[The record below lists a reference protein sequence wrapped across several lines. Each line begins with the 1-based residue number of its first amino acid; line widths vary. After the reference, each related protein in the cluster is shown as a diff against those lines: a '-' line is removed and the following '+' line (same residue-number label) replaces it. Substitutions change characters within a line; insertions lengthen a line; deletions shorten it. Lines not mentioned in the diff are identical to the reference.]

1 MSQATEEAKDVLKV
15 IQDFDVNSLAREA
28 ELGTS
33 FDFSTV
39 VPHALKVQEFY
50 RKLSYEA
57 VDSLP
62 DRQANVIRD
71 RANQSYQQWDDIMKF
86 NPQSDS
92 VDERESLI
100 DVAKQDYDSLFSSLL
115 PFVSY
120 SSSVTVNI
128 KQMESE
134 FRGIVQQARGDSENH
149 RSIMSQSKTEANELL
164 ENIRT
169 VSAES
174 GVSHHAIHFKE
185 ESDFHGKRAKNW
197 KIATFVCIGVLA
209 FYFGMALIKYDWF
222 APNGSDIRHEIQ
234 LIVGKVLLFAVLSSG
249 AFLSARN
256 FMSHT
261 HNAIVNKHRQ
271 NALVTFKALVAAS
284 EDEAN
289 RDVILT
295 HASACIF
302 SPQNTGYTKSDGQL
316 STIDPT
322 IVGLISKIMKG
333 VT

>member
-1 MSQATEEAKDVLKV
+1 
-15 IQDFDVNSLAREA
+15 
-28 ELGTS
+28 
-33 FDFSTV
+33 
-39 VPHALKVQEFY
+39 
-50 RKLSYEA
+50 
-57 VDSLP
+57 
-62 DRQANVIRD
+62 
-71 RANQSYQQWDDIMKF
+71 
-86 NPQSDS
+86 
-92 VDERESLI
+92 
-100 DVAKQDYDSLFSSLL
+100 
-115 PFVSY
+115 
-120 SSSVTVNI
+120 
-128 KQMESE
+128 MESE
-134 FRGIVQQARGDSENH
+134 LREIVQQARDNFENH
-149 RSIMSQSKTEANELL
+149 RSMMSQSETEVNELL

-174 GVSHHAIHFKE
+174 GVSQHAIHFKE
-185 ESDFHGKRAKNW
+185 ESDFHSKRAKNW
-197 KIATFVCIGVLA
+197 KIATFICIGVLA
-209 FYFGMALIKYDWF
+209 FYSGMTLIGYNWF
-222 APNGSDIRHEIQ
+222 APNGGDIRHEIQ

-256 FMSHT
+256 FLSHT

-271 NALVTFKALVAAS
+271 NALVTFKALVDAS

-322 IVGLISKIMKG
+322 VVGMISKIMKG

>member
-1 MSQATEEAKDVLKV
+1 ME
-15 IQDFDVNSLAREA
+15 FD
-28 ELGTS
+28 
-33 FDFSTV
+33 
-39 VPHALKVQEFY
+39 
-50 RKLSYEA
+50 
-57 VDSLP
+57 
-62 DRQANVIRD
+62 
-71 RANQSYQQWDDIMKF
+71 
-86 NPQSDS
+86 PQSN
-92 VDERESLI
+92 VDEREGLI
-100 DVAKQDYDSLFSSLL
+100 EAVRQDYDSIFPTLF

-120 SSSVTVNI
+120 SSTVTI
-128 KQMESE
+128 KIEQMESE
-134 FRGIVQQARGDSENH
+134 LREIVQQARDNFENH
-149 RSIMSQSKTEANELL
+149 RSMMSQSETEVNELL

-174 GVSHHAIHFKE
+174 GVSQHAIHFKE
-185 ESDFHGKRAKNW
+185 ESDFHSKRAKNW
-197 KIATFVCIGVLA
+197 KIATFICIGVLA
-209 FYFGMALIKYDWF
+209 FYSGMTLIGYNWF
-222 APNGSDIRHEIQ
+222 APNGGDIRHEIQ

-256 FMSHT
+256 FLSHT

-271 NALVTFKALVAAS
+271 NALVTFKALVDAS

-322 IVGLISKIMKG
+322 VVGMISKIMKG